1 MSYNDPTASDGKA
14 TSTVP
19 ERAWPEPTI
28 AGRESGHQSRVSGAP
43 GNRSP
48 RSDTQHVGKARQ
60 GSRREGGEAA
70 GVTLLREPTVE
81 AVEVTAAI
89 PAPVDVPPENP
100 REVLSDSPRVDPLA
114 MVRKAVGATE
124 PH

>member
-1 MSYNDPTASDGKA
+1 MSYKDPTASDGKA

-48 RSDTQHVGKARQ
+48 RSDTQPVEKARQ
-60 GSRREGGEAA
+60 GPRGEGWEAA

-81 AVEVTAAI
+81 AVEATAAI

-100 REVLSDSPRVDPLA
+100 REGLSDSPRGAPPG
-114 MVRKAVGATE
+114 MVRKALGPTA